1 VAETILLHLPMG
13 ICVFLMTFF
22 FCGRKSPALC
32 KGDGRSVHRAQYYE
46 HGKNAGIKTSDED
59 AVSNGCL
66 SSILVILW
74 LSQAVTSWLVSENYS
89 ESVKAWLDCIG
100 FDFAR
105 NAAVGEDWNELV
117 SANGDGELCPAC
129 PTGASLFESPLLEV
143 MFEALLPCV
152 VTLSFSRATFRGLH

>member
-1 VAETILLHLPMG
+1 MVDPYTE
-13 ICVFLMTFF
+13 
-22 FCGRKSPALC
+22 
-32 KGDGRSVHRAQYYE
+32 RSITNMVKKK
-46 HGKNAGIKTSDED
+46 KNAGIKTSDED